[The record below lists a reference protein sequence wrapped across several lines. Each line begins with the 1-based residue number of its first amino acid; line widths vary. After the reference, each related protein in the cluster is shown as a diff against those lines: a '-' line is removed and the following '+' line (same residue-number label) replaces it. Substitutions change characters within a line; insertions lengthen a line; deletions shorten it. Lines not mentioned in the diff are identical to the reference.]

1 MRKSSRHWGDRVAEL
16 AGAIALGIGTAAST
30 RQIAPLGGFEPALLA
45 EAGGLAGLI
54 AGWLIVRLTP
64 GSSKPPA
71 LASFD
76 VAPIESFIAKEFAPD
91 ELLLETQ
98 STDPA
103 RDARLA
109 ALFGSPHPASPG
121 DLQARIEMH
130 LGDPSHASGGRVTS
144 APGHP
149 QVIPDASDA
158 LHAALNEIRRSLRAH

>member
-1 MRKSSRHWGDRVAEL
+1 ML
-16 AGAIALGIGTAAST
+16 ADV
-30 RQIAPLGGFEPALLA
+30 
-45 EAGGLAGLI
+45 GGLVGLI
-54 AGWLIVRLTP
+54 AGWLIVCLTP

-76 VAPIESFIAKEFAPD
+76 VAPIESFFAKDGAPD
-91 ELLLETQ
+91 ESSLVTP
-98 STDPA
+98 SIDPA

-121 DLQARIEMH
+121 ELQARIEMH
-130 LGDPSHASGGRVTS
+130 LGDPSNASADRVPL

-158 LHAALNEIRRSLRAH
+158 LYAALNDIRRSLRAH